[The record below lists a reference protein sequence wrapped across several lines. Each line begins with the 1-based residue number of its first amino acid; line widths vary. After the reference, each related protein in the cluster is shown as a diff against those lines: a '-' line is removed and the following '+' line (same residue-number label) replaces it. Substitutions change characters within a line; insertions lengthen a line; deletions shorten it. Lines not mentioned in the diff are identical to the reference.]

1 MNALLRLALA
11 ATLVPTALACSGG
24 DSTTGTSSNAST
36 GLPKDKKLSAITD
49 AEAQAACAAASRP
62 FSASEEKNISCNTG
76 GMIAVVSSD
85 AHTDADAQKVCQS
98 AYDECAAKPYTP
110 DVNDCTKVP
119 ANFKNCDALVSDYD
133 ACYAEH
139 ITALR
144 STFASASYCGSFKFT
159 QAADLGAALGP
170 ACAAL
175 VQKCP
180 DILKDSNP

>member
-76 GMIAVVSSD
+76 GTIAAAFSG
-85 AHTDADAQKVCQS
+85 AKTDADAQKACPS

-110 DVNDCTKVP
+110 DVNDCTKEKVP

-133 ACYAEH
+133 ACYAEQ

-144 STFASASYCGSFKFT
+144 STFASASYCGSIKLT
-159 QAADLGAALGP
+159 QADEKQGA

-175 VQKCP
+175 EQKCP